1 MRLQYTTSPQGRLP
15 PTGLSSHHDIPAG
28 RSHPFRRSSLTMH
41 RRPLATS
48 PLHPFPAPHLR
59 VQQSQVSP
67 RGDQTAGVIRYGG
80 VR

>member
-1 MRLQYTTSPQGRLP
+1 MRPQYSTSPDGRLP
-15 PTGLSSHHDIPAG
+15 PAELCSQHVIPAVWLQLD
-28 RSHPFRRSSLTMH
+28 RLSSLTVHH
-41 RRPLATS
+41 RLLATS